1 MLNPSLTKSFD
12 ISFAFIETLALLFF
26 FTSIMTGH
34 IDRVTVVMIVW
45 CSIATSLYLTF
56 RGRLRLQ

>member
-1 MLNPSLTKSFD
+1 MRSFD
-12 ISFAFIETLALLFF
+12 VSFAFIETLALLFF
-26 FTSIMTGH
+26 LTSIVTGH
-34 IDRVTVVMIVW
+34 IDRITVVMIVW

>member
-1 MLNPSLTKSFD
+1 MLNPLLTRSFD

-26 FTSIMTGH
+26 FTSIMTGN
-34 IDRVTVVMIVW
+34 IDRVTLVMIVW

>member
-1 MLNPSLTKSFD
+1 MLDPSLMKSFD
-12 ISFAFIETLALLFF
+12 ASFAFIETLALLFF
-26 FTSIMTGH
+26 LTNIVTGH
-34 IDRVTVVMIVW
+34 IDRITVVMIVW